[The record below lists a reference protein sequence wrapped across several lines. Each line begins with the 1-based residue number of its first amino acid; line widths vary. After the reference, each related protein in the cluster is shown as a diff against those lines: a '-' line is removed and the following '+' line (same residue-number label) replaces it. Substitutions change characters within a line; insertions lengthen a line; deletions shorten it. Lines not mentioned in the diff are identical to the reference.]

1 VLLGNT
7 EKEEEEE
14 EEEEEK
20 FFSLLDRK
28 LHKDSGLNEQHLL
41 QRLADRQTAATKKKA
56 IEMFNAH
63 TKEASADTH
72 LFFFF
77 FFFFFLL
84 YRKEEEEKPTLPR
97 AVEKLFI

>member
-7 EKEEEEE
+7 EKEEE

-77 FFFFFLL
+77 FFLL

>member
-77 FFFFFLL
+77 LL

-97 AVEKLFI
+97 AVEKLLI

>member
-7 EKEEEEE
+7 EKEEE

-77 FFFFFLL
+77 LL

>member
-1 VLLGNT
+1 
-7 EKEEEEE
+7 
-14 EEEEEK
+14 
-20 FFSLLDRK
+20 
-28 LHKDSGLNEQHLL
+28 L

-77 FFFFFLL
+77 FFLL